1 MRTYKLY
8 LFCRQG
14 LVNIVPLPGLYQTL
28 RRKAQFGCA
37 VTGENSKGSYSG
49 APLLLRVLYDYCWVI
64 LNFFKVCI
72 SPQLLKTSLCRTACG
87 KSILFAS
94 ILQTSSKFLSR

>member
-72 SPQLLKTSLCRTACG
+72 SPQLLKPRYAAQPVANLFFCKHFTDRF
-87 KSILFAS
+87 KIL
-94 ILQTSSKFLSR
+94 R